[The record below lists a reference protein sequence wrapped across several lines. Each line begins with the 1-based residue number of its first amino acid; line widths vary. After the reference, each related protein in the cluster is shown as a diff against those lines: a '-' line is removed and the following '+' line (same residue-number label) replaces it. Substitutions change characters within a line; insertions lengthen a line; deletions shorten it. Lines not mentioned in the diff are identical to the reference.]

1 MVVLDKNWKFT
12 KWMNLCL
19 ISCSC
24 RFKKCQKC
32 SSWIIIELSLVFQV
46 CHQFLGGFKTEPLD
60 PQPSQPELE
69 TQRPQQ
75 TNNNNNNNSSVWS
88 NLVTSTVTSCDSDD
102 KRKIHKCD
110 FPTCDKVYT
119 KSSHLKAHKRNPDL
133 TFHYFSSFYTWLF
146 FLSSKVSVYN
156 WFWGWD
162 VRSGLPGLTPGRSR
176 TSAPGRAAPG
186 SLPGV
191 TSSPDTTG
199 NIQVS

>member
-1 MVVLDKNWKFT
+1 
-12 KWMNLCL
+12 MNLCL
-19 ISCSC
+19 ISCSR

-32 SSWIIIELSLVFQV
+32 SSRIIIELSLVFQV
-46 CHQFLGGFKTEPLD
+46 CHQCLGGFKAEPLD

-133 TFHYFSSFYTWLF
+133 TFNYFSSFYT
-146 FLSSKVSVYN
+146 
-156 WFWGWD
+156 
-162 VRSGLPGLTPGRSR
+162 
-176 TSAPGRAAPG
+176 
-186 SLPGV
+186 
-191 TSSPDTTG
+191 
-199 NIQVS
+199 